1 MIPHLARVL
10 HRLPVQVL
18 RRSMSYDLTD
28 LRLFVNVGE
37 TRHLARAAERTFLS
51 PSAASMRIKQLEEA
65 LRTPLL
71 VRQSKGL
78 QPTRAGEILLEHA
91 RAVFRQ
97 LDCLHADLLP
107 YAQGIK
113 GSIRLMA
120 NSTATNTF
128 LADALSP
135 FLREHAAIDIELTE
149 CSSEEVMASVIKG
162 VADLGVIA
170 AHVQSDELEV
180 LPLYPDELV
189 LIASHD
195 VVPPLP
201 DRVRLSEVLDRFGFV
216 GLNQFNSIQA
226 FVDRIAQAQGKRVSL
241 RIQVSSFDA
250 VCQMVAA
257 GAGIAVVPRACAVR
271 YDDGRRLR
279 LVEIA
284 EPWARRQM
292 SLVRPRRRTLP
303 AYTEQLVHHL
313 AEAGAALRPR

>member
-1 MIPHLARVL
+1 MASAAQKVPDAMH
-10 HRLPVQVL
+10 
-18 RRSMSYDLTD
+18 YDLTD
-28 LRLFVNVGE
+28 LRLFLNVGE
-37 TRHLARAAERTFLS
+37 ALNLTRAAERSFLS
-51 PSAASMRIKQLEEA
+51 PSAASMRIKQLEESF
-65 LRTPLL
+65 RTPLL
-71 VRQSKGL
+71 IRQAKGMQL
-78 QPTRAGEILLEHA
+78 TRAGEIVLEHA

-107 YAQGIK
+107 YAEGIK

-149 CSSEEVMASVIKG
+149 CSSEEVMASVVKG

-170 AHVQSDELEV
+170 ARVQSDELEV

-189 LIASHD
+189 LIAPQDAAPALS
-195 VVPPLP
+195 
-201 DRVRLSEVLDRFGFV
+201 DRTRLSEVLDGYSFV
-216 GLNQFNSIQA
+216 GLNQFNSIQT
-226 FVDRIAQAQGKRVSL
+226 FIDRIAQSQGKRVNL

-257 GAGIAVVPRACAVR
+257 GAGIAVVPRACATR
-271 YDDGRRLR
+271 YDDHRRLR
-279 LVEIA
+279 LVELA
-284 EPWARRQM
+284 DPWARRQM

-303 AYTEQLVHHL
+303 AYTEQLIRHL
-313 AEAGAALRPR
+313 VEAGAALRER

>member
-1 MIPHLARVL
+1 MH
-10 HRLPVQVL
+10 
-18 RRSMSYDLTD
+18 YDLTD
-28 LRLFVNVGE
+28 LRLFLNVGE
-37 TRHLARAAERTFLS
+37 ALHLTRAAERSFLS

-71 VRQSKGL
+71 IRQAKGL
-78 QPTRAGEILLEHA
+78 QLTRAGEIVLEHA

-107 YAQGIK
+107 YAEGVK

-149 CSSEEVMASVIKG
+149 CSSEEVMASVVKG

-189 LIASHD
+189 LIASQD
-195 VVPPLP
+195 AAPALP
-201 DRVRLSEVLDRFGFV
+201 DRTRLSEVLDGFSFV
-216 GLNQFNSIQA
+216 GLNQFNSIQT
-226 FVDRIAQAQGKRVSL
+226 FVDRIAQSQGKRVNL

-250 VCQMVAA
+250 VCQMVIA
-257 GAGIAVVPRACAVR
+257 GAGIAVVPRACATR
-271 YDDGRRLR
+271 YDGNRRLR
-279 LVEIA
+279 LVELA
-284 EPWARRQM
+284 DPWARRQM

-303 AYTEQLVHHL
+303 AYTEQLIRHL
-313 AEAGAALRPR
+313 VEAGTALRER

>member
-1 MIPHLARVL
+1 MH
-10 HRLPVQVL
+10 
-18 RRSMSYDLTD
+18 YDLTD
-28 LRLFVNVGE
+28 LRLFLNVGE
-37 TRHLARAAERTFLS
+37 ALNLTRAAEKTFLS

-71 VRQSKGL
+71 IRQAKGMQL
-78 QPTRAGEILLEHA
+78 TRAGEVVLEHA

-149 CSSEEVMASVIKG
+149 ASSEEVMASVIKG

-170 AHVQSDELEV
+170 ARVESEELEV

-189 LIASHD
+189 LIASQEAA
-195 VVPPLP
+195 PALP
-201 DRVRLSEVLDRFGFV
+201 ERLRLTEVLDGFSFV
-216 GLNQFNSIQA
+216 GLNQFNSIQT
-226 FVDRIAQAQGKRVSL
+226 FVDRIAQARGKRVNL

-257 GAGIAVVPRACAVR
+257 GAGIAVVPRACAIR
-271 YDDGRRLR
+271 YDGARRLR
-279 LVEIA
+279 LVALED
-284 EPWARRQM
+284 PWARRQM
-292 SLVRPRRRTLP
+292 SLIRPRSRTLP
-303 AYTEQLVHHL
+303 TYTEQLVRHL
-313 AEAGAALRPR
+313 AQAGAALRAA

>member
-1 MIPHLARVL
+1 MH
-10 HRLPVQVL
+10 
-18 RRSMSYDLTD
+18 YDLTD
-28 LRLFVNVGE
+28 LRLFLNVGE
-37 TRHLARAAERTFLS
+37 VLNLTRAAERSFLS
-51 PSAASMRIKQLEEA
+51 PSAASMRIKHLEEA
-65 LRTPLL
+65 FRTPLL
-71 VRQSKGL
+71 IRQAKGMQL
-78 QPTRAGEILLEHA
+78 TRAGEVVLEHA

-107 YAQGIK
+107 YAEGVK

-170 AHVQSDELEV
+170 ANVQSDELEV
-180 LPLYPDELV
+180 LPLYRDELV
-189 LIASHD
+189 LIAAQD
-195 VVPPLP
+195 AAPRLP
-201 DRVRLSEVLDRFGFV
+201 DRIRLTEVLDGFSFV
-216 GLNQFNSIQA
+216 GLNQFNSIHA
-226 FVDRIAQAQGKRVSL
+226 FIDRIAQAQGKRVNL

-257 GAGIAVVPRACAVR
+257 GAGIAVVPRACVVR
-271 YDDGRRLR
+271 SDGGHRLR
-279 LVEIA
+279 QVALED
-284 EPWARRQM
+284 PWARRRM

-303 AYTEQLVHHL
+303 AYTEQLIRHL
-313 AEAGAALRPR
+313 VVAGAAMREG

>member
-1 MIPHLARVL
+1 MHM
-10 HRLPVQVL
+10 H
-18 RRSMSYDLTD
+18 YDLTD
-28 LRLFVNVGE
+28 LRLFLNVGE
-37 TRHLARAAERTFLS
+37 ALNLTRAAEKTFLS

-71 VRQSKGL
+71 IRQAKGMQL
-78 QPTRAGEILLEHA
+78 TRAGEVVLEHA

-149 CSSEEVMASVIKG
+149 ASSEEVMASVIKG

-170 AHVQSDELEV
+170 ARVTSEELEV

-189 LIASHD
+189 LIASQD
-195 VVPPLP
+195 AVPALP
-201 DRVRLSEVLDRFGFV
+201 ERLRLTEVLDGFSFV
-216 GLNQFNSIQA
+216 GLNQFNSIQT
-226 FVDRIAQAQGKRVSL
+226 FVDRIAQARGKRVNL

-257 GAGIAVVPRACAVR
+257 GAGIAVVPRACAIR
-271 YDDGRRLR
+271 YDGARRLR
-279 LVEIA
+279 LVALED
-284 EPWARRQM
+284 PWARREM
-292 SLVRPRRRTLP
+292 SLVRPRGRTLP
-303 AYTEQLVHHL
+303 TYTEQLVRHL
-313 AEAGAALRPR
+313 AEAGAALRAA